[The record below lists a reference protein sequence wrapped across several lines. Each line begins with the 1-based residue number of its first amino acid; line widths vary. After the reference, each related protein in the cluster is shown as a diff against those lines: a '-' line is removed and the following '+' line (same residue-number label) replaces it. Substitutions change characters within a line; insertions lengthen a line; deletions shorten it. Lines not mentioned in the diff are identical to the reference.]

1 MSSRSWARLKRL
13 CAPAALLVALAAAA
27 PAEAAPGFVERS
39 STDLVL
45 DGKRFGFVG
54 ANNYRLTSDSDGG
67 YTCGTSISDAQVG
80 PLLDQMRNAGA
91 TVVRTWFFQSYY
103 QSTGWANF
111 DRVLNAAAA
120 RGMKVIPVL
129 VNNYADCEPSAGA
142 KKDEGFYDYGFRQ
155 AGWGYSASFKSY
167 ASTVAAHYAN
177 SKTIAFW
184 QLVNEAETSYND
196 QQSCNTTLMDDGT
209 GTMRTRSS
217 VILRRFTDEMVAAVK
232 AADPN
237 HLVSLG
243 TIGSGQCGA
252 SGGEYQ
258 YVHAGA
264 VDMCEYHDYDH
275 ANQSIPGDQWNGLQL
290 RIDQCDQLGKPMFEG
305 EVGIVADVD
314 VNGGSSGG
322 STGGAITS
330 TTLQRRAGFFDAK
343 LSAQIPKG
351 VDGFMVWD
359 EILESS
365 SSTYNDTNGRF
376 GIGPSDPSNEVL
388 ARRADQI
395 RGATVRSSF
404 EDGTLG
410 GWELAWGPGLSLSN
424 STTAAFE
431 GGRSLRFSLS
441 GANYPA
447 ARVRTTTSAGPGT
460 TIAYHVY
467 KPSGAPSS
475 VTAKPYVSNNGWANT
490 FGSDVALQ
498 TGWNTVFF
506 TVPAGTTTP
515 LQAIGLQI
523 NNGSGWTG
531 SIYVDNIAW

>member
-1 MSSRSWARLKRL
+1 MS
-13 CAPAALLVALAAAA
+13 AALLAALATAA
-27 PAEAAPGFVERS
+27 PAQAAPGYVERS
-39 STDLVL
+39 GTDLVL

-54 ANNYRLTSDSDGG
+54 ANNYRLTSDSDAG
-67 YTCGTSISDAQVG
+67 YTCGTPIGDAQVG
-80 PLLDQMRNAGA
+80 ALLDQMRNAGA
-91 TVVRTWFFQSYY
+91 TVVRTWFFQSYH

-111 DRVLNAAAA
+111 DRLLNAAAA

-129 VNNYADCEPSAGA
+129 VNNYADCEPSGGA
-142 KKDEGFYDYGFRQ
+142 KKDEGFYEYGFRQ
-155 AGWGYSASFKSY
+155 AGWGYSTSFKSY
-167 ASTVAAHYAN
+167 ASAVAAHYASN
-177 SKTIAFW
+177 KTIAFW

-196 QQSCNTTLMDDGT
+196 QQSCNATLVDDGT
-209 GTMRTRSS
+209 GTLRTRSS
-217 VILRRFTDEMVAAVK
+217 VILRSFADEMVGTVK

-252 SGGEYQ
+252 SGAEYQ

-275 ANQSIPGDQWNGLQL
+275 ANQAIPGDQWNGLQL
-290 RIDQCDQLGKPMFEG
+290 RIDQCNQLGKPMFEG

-314 VNGGSSGG
+314 ANGGSAGG
-322 STGGAITS
+322 STGGAITA

-343 LSAQIPKG
+343 LGAQIAGG

-359 EILESS
+359 KILESS
-365 SSTYNDTNGRF
+365 SSTYNDTTGRY

-388 ARRADQI
+388 ARRGDQI
-395 RGATVRSSF
+395 RGASVRSGF

-410 GWELAWGPGLSLSN
+410 GWELAWGPGLALSS
-424 STTAAFE
+424 STVVAFE
-431 GGRSLRFSLS
+431 GARSLRFSLT
-441 GANYPA
+441 GAGYPA
-447 ARVRTTTSAGPGT
+447 ARVRTTTGAGPGT
-460 TIAYHVY
+460 TISYHVY

-475 VTAKPYVSNNGWANT
+475 VTAKPYLSNGSWANT
-490 FGSDVALQ
+490 FGADVPLQ

-506 TVPAGTTTP
+506 TVPAGTSTP

-531 SIYVDNIAW
+531 SVYLDNVAW